1 MRVFSAGHVARRE
14 QFGSR
19 ARHHRSCISTCG
31 NGIARRQRVTA
42 ASLAPAA
49 LLAPIG
55 GAPARPARAFDAVPS
70 PSQAEL
76 ASFWTAPDV
85 TAPLNAFYDRI
96 GKALPRAMRTVPSD
110 AEFPVDASVPLAAA
124 GFAASIERCIVPPEV
139 LGRCLDAFQRHI
151 SIDAPLVACAA
162 DGVRANTH
170 DLDAEYSVFP
180 VELLLLVLR
189 MCPPQVD
196 AYSALGVIVRDPV
209 VLAVQW
215 DAMVVRLRLAWAAQ
229 GVVVGN
235 VPWNC
240 RGCVK
245 GPSNTPRRS
254 PDSTPTSS
262 ATRASAPRRT
272 WRTSARSCP
281 QCSPLSKS
289 RLHTSPA
296 CRTRREGL
304 LHAVPTAARTF
315 RQSVSTSRR
324 SSGCVGRLLC
334 PPVYGEPSSEGDGRR
349 GRAARRG
356 LGVSPP
362 SAVE

>member
-14 QFGSR
+14 HFGSR
-19 ARHHRSCISTCG
+19 AQHHRSCISTCG

-139 LGRCLDAFQRHI
+139 LGRCLDAFQRHM

-162 DGVRANTH
+162 DGVRAYKH

-180 VELLLLVLR
+180 VELLPLLIR

-240 RGCVK
+240 RGCVE
-245 GPSNTPRRS
+245 GAVEHAEALVRFDADELGDQSFGTAAYVANIREVVPAVLSAQQVAAAHVARVSYAVNRQRARRANGGANV
-254 PDSTPTSS
+254 PLVGVHI
-262 ATRASAPRRT
+262 AAFIGAVRGHLLQLGVLRAVV
-272 WRTSARSCP
+272 
-281 QCSPLSKS
+281 
-289 RLHTSPA
+289 
-296 CRTRREGL
+296 
-304 LHAVPTAARTF
+304 VPTR
-315 RQSVSTSRR
+315 V
-324 SSGCVGRLLC
+324 
-334 PPVYGEPSSEGDGRR
+334 P
-349 GRAARRG
+349 
-356 LGVSPP
+356 
-362 SAVE
+362 